1 MTPAEL
7 SALWREQADA
17 YDRDGAT
24 AQAAVLRRVAAELE
38 AAESP
43 REHLVGYSEAAQLS
57 GYSTSQLR
65 RLVRAGRLRD
75 HADTGPTRLAV
86 SELPRKA
93 ARGTRG
99 LPLSLQRS

>member
-1 MTPAEL
+1 MTLTEL
-7 SALWREQADA
+7 SSRWREQADA

-24 AQAAVLRRVAAELE
+24 AQASVLRRVADELE

-43 REHLVGYSEAAQLS
+43 HERLVGYSEAAQLS
-57 GYSTSQLR
+57 GYSASQLR

-75 HADTGPTRLAV
+75 HADTGPTQLAV

-93 ARGTRG
+93 ARA
-99 LPLSLQRS
+99 LPLTLRRS